1 MTLRYEKTAFYPVAK
16 GERLRKDK
24 LGRKGGWA
32 SEFVGKVVFTVCRLA
47 EKLTGFPGQDWPTV
61 AWQQEANTSSC
72 MGLGWVVGAQ
82 SEHGQARAACSPRHR
97 MF

>member
-1 MTLRYEKTAFYPVAK
+1 MTLRYEKTAFYPVAE

-32 SEFVGKVVFTVCRLA
+32 SEFVGKVFTVGRLA

-72 MGLGWVVGAQ
+72 MGLGRVVGAQ
-82 SEHGQARAACSPRHR
+82 SEHGQARAASSRRHL